1 MWRVFSLTSLG
12 IAAGVAMWPASHSRL
27 APSAA
32 PEQQRDSL
40 VEVIHYGG
48 NLICH
53 ERFRSDVVASGNNL
67 LGRRRVE
74 AMNSRSFSNASMP
87 RTAEIS
93 RHHR

>member
-1 MWRVFSLTSLG
+1 LTSLI
-12 IAAGVAMWPASHSRL
+12 IAACVAMWPASHSRR

-32 PEQQRDSL
+32 PARQQGHL
-40 VEVIHYGG
+40 VEVMHYGR

-53 ERFRSDVVASGNNL
+53 DRFSGDVVGSGNNL

-74 AMNSRSFSNASMP
+74 AMNSQSFFNASMP

-93 RHHR
+93 RHPR